1 MHDDSRAAPGAW
13 PVAGDGVEFRVWAP
27 DAVAMALC
35 LHGTQRPMQ
44 RDPDGCHWLRTPAS
58 HGDRYRFRL
67 PSGQEVPD
75 PASRWQPD
83 GLDGDSAV
91 VLDTGQR
98 GLPGTG
104 MPGRTW

>member
-1 MHDDSRAAPGAW
+1 MTTVAPRLGAW
-13 PVAGDGVEFRVWAP
+13 PVAGDRVEFRVWAP

-83 GLDGDSAV
+83 GLDGRTLPCSA
-91 VLDTGQR
+91 Q
-98 GLPGTG
+98 
-104 MPGRTW
+104 